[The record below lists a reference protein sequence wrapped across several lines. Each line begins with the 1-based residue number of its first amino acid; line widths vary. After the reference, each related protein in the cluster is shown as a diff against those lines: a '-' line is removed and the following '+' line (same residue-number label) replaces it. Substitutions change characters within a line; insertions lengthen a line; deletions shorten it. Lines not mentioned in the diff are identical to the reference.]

1 MSKSTLKPDYPCRAK
16 QPAACRYHGAFIRL
30 DEAVENGDYDAYET
44 AKLEVAAVQKKKR
57 QYKKIEEQ
65 DSAENLDQIK
75 APGYQWLSGRASV
88 VDSPYFRDLLRKQDS
103 ASFRFEGLEP
113 TEDQQTYFDKANTL
127 ILRYEDESKNQET
140 RNKPGRLDTVM
151 KLTSAL
157 EYVKTGIQRGYSE
170 EQFHSY
176 LNKVKDRGRIDF
188 DRQWGSLPAMSKFNG
203 ADDPNKNLKA
213 IYTANAYNAASDLQH
228 ELLRKN

>member
-1 MSKSTLKPDYPCRAK
+1 MSKSALKPDYPCRAK

-65 DSAENLDQIK
+65 DNADNLDRIK
-75 APGYQWLSGRASV
+75 APGFKWLQGRVSIME
-88 VDSPYFRDLLRKQDS
+88 SSYFKALVHEQNSEID
-103 ASFRFEGLEP
+103 SFRTLTP
-113 TEDQQTYFDKANTL
+113 TEGQQAYFDKVRTL
-127 ILRYEDESKNQET
+127 ISRYETVSKLQKD
-140 RNKPGRLDTVM
+140 RNKPGRVDAVM
-151 KLTSAL
+151 QLTSAL
-157 EYVKTGIQRGYSE
+157 KLVRTGIDRGYTE

-176 LNKVKDRGRIDF
+176 LNIVKDKSRIDF
-188 DRQWGSLPAMSKFNG
+188 DRQWGSLSAMSKFNG
-203 ADDPNKNLKA
+203 ADDSETNLSA
-213 IYTANAYNAASDLQH
+213 IYTANYYNAASDLQH